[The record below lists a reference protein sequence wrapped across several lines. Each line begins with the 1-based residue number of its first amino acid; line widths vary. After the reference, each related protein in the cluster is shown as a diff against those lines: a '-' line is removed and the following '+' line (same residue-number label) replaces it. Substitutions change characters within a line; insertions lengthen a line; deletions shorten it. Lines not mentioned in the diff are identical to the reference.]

1 MSNRTELADLEEAL
15 TRLSLLE
22 KFINLSTDA
31 IQVSD
36 EDGRLVFINDVAS
49 ERLGISKDQV
59 QHYLVSDF
67 EKRLA
72 DPAAWRSHVEDL
84 KRAHSLVF
92 DGINLNQKTGTQFPA
107 EVTVRFV
114 LIGGKGYVIASSRDV
129 TERKLAEQK
138 LRESEQRLNDVLA
151 IIGEGVWD
159 WNLRTNRVWHSPKW
173 ADIVGFEKPEPEH
186 TAAEFDAM
194 IYPPDREFAIG
205 ALQQALKADGHF
217 ESEFRIVRNC
227 GTLIWIRDQGYVA
240 ERDEAGAPVRVLG
253 SLCNISERK
262 RYELELKHHH
272 DILDKL
278 ANQLPGM
285 VYQFQL
291 FQDGRMV
298 FPYASRGVVDI
309 YGLTP
314 EQVYQD
320 VNSSLYILHPD
331 DRESVLTSIQR
342 SAQTLETWQLE
353 YRVLIP
359 GRSEG
364 WRAGVAKP
372 EKLEDG
378 SILWHGYIQD
388 ITERKLAEAEMT
400 QKNEA
405 LQKANEELDR
415 FVYSTSHDLR
425 APLMSVLGLVDLCQQ
440 TEPEHPELKTYFS
453 MMRQAVNRLDNTIK
467 NILDY
472 SRNTRLGP
480 ALEVIDM
487 RELIESHID
496 TIRHMSEAHA
506 ITFRVEVQ
514 GNVAFV
520 SDRLRIATITNN
532 LITNAVKY
540 QRKEEREPK
549 VTVSFH
555 CHATEAVLTV
565 QDNGEG
571 IPENQQQRIF
581 EMFVRNSAQSTG
593 SGLGLYMCR
602 EMVDRLG
609 GNIAVTSKVGV
620 GSTFT
625 VRIPNHTKR

>member
-1 MSNRTELADLEEAL
+1 
-15 TRLSLLE
+15 
-22 KFINLSTDA
+22 
-31 IQVSD
+31 
-36 EDGRLVFINDVAS
+36 
-49 ERLGISKDQV
+49 V
-59 QHYLVSDF
+59 QHFLVSDF

-72 DPAAWRSHVEDL
+72 DPEAWRNRVEDL
-84 KRAHSLVF
+84 KRTSYLVF
-92 DGINLNQKTGTQFPA
+92 DGINLNQKTGMQFPA

-114 LIGGKGYVIASSRDV
+114 VIGGKGYVIASSRDV

-138 LRESEQRLNDVLA
+138 LRESERRLNDVLA

-159 WNLRTNRVWHSPKW
+159 WNLRTNRVWHSRKW
-173 ADIVGFEKPEPEH
+173 ADIVGFEKPESEH

-205 ALQQALKADGHF
+205 ALQQALKEDGHF
-217 ESEFRIVRNC
+217 ESEFRIVRSC

-240 ERDEAGAPVRVLG
+240 ERDEAGLPVRVLG
-253 SLCNISERK
+253 SLSNISERK
-262 RYELELKHHH
+262 RYELELKAHH
-272 DILDKL
+272 DILNKL

-291 FQDGRMV
+291 FPDGRMV
-298 FPYASRGVVDI
+298 FPYASRGVADI

-331 DRESVLTSIQR
+331 DRERVLTSIQH

-353 YRVLIP
+353 YRVRVP
-359 GRSEG
+359 GTGEG

-388 ITERKLAEAEMT
+388 ITGRKLAEAEMT
-400 QKNEA
+400 RKNEA

-440 TEPEHPELKTYFS
+440 IEPEHPELKTYFS

-472 SRNTRLGP
+472 SRNTRVGP
-480 ALEVIDM
+480 VLEVIDM
-487 RELIESHID
+487 HELIESHID

-506 ITFRVEVQ
+506 VTFEVD
-514 GNVAFV
+514 VRAHVPFV

-532 LITNAVKY
+532 LITNAIKY
-540 QRKEEREPK
+540 QRKNEPQPR
-549 VTVSFH
+549 VAVSFS
-555 CHATEAVLTV
+555 CGATAAVLTV
-565 QDNGEG
+565 TDNGEG
-571 IPENQQQRIF
+571 IPSHQYQRIF
-581 EMFVRNSAQSTG
+581 EMFVRNSSQSTG

-602 EMVDRLG
+602 EMAERLG
-609 GNIAVTSKVGV
+609 GTIAVTSQVGA

-625 VRIPNHTKR
+625 VTIPNHPFS